1 MSESDIAKSLEEL
14 REIIAKSIEK
24 EVCLFVF
31 HSSYLHKPNILSILK
46 RLVFLKIQNQPN
58 YKSLSEEEFAFI
70 KSRCWSKYYTMLKQ
84 YDFDSKLPLGLY
96 VNRDDESCIHV
107 VRKSSVTVYNKAD
120 LSHCYHLI
128 QMDAVKSVF
137 RKQIAEN
144 VIGEAHLTD
153 LFHILT
159 SIRCINDYLHNQPI
173 FYKSLS
179 NDEADQASSAHI
191 VNMVAD
197 KLILDNKKYTFIHQ
211 LK

>member
-1 MSESDIAKSLEEL
+1 M
-14 REIIAKSIEK
+14 
-24 EVCLFVF
+24 
-31 HSSYLHKPNILSILK
+31 
-46 RLVFLKIQNQPN
+46 PN
-58 YKSLSEEEFAFI
+58 YKSLTEEEFVFY

-107 VRKSSVTVYNKAD
+107 IRKSSVSVYNKAD

-137 RKQIAEN
+137 RKQIVEYE
-144 VIGEAHLTD
+144 ISEAHLTN

-159 SIRCINDYLHNQPI
+159 SIRCIHDYLHNQPI
-173 FYKSLS
+173 LYKNFSS
-179 NDEADQASSAHI
+179 EEPDQATSSHF

-197 KLILDNKKYTFIHQ
+197 KLILDHKKYLF
-211 LK
+211 KKFK